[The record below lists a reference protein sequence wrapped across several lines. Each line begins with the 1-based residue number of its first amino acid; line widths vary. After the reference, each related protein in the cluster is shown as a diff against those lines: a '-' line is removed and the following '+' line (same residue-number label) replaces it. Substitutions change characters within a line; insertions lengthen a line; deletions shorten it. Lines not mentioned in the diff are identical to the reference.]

1 MYVLPFWFKCANE
14 TDTKQ
19 LTFVDVGNPSKR
31 PISGNGKEL
40 INFDKHIKTARIISE
55 LQRFQIPYRIAEV
68 PELQTWI
75 DMQIERVHNS
85 KAADVQ
91 HLYRRSLLLEP
102 RETQPPKPNPDA
114 QTSPVSAPTPPTPA
128 PPQKEP
134 SSAKTDLFAWAH
146 VFKTPAN

>member
-1 MYVLPFWFKCANE
+1 MR
-14 TDTKQ
+14 Q
-19 LTFVDVGNPSKR
+19 LTFVDVGNPSIR

-75 DMQIERVHNS
+75 DMQIDRIHNS

-102 RETQPPKPNPDA
+102 RETQVLKPNPEL
-114 QTSPVSAPTPPTPA
+114 QTPPVPGDAPTPPAPA
-128 PPQKEP
+128 APQKEP